1 MKTAY
6 LILLLGLFSLL
17 PANAQGSKTDSRI
30 NMEDSIRLKYNY
42 TENGGNYDY
51 TLLEFGS
58 HHCIPCKM
66 MDGVLDSMR
75 TNFPRV
81 KVCFVD
87 VAQTVNTCWLEY
99 FHIDIIPQQI
109 VLDKRGKLVFRHEGY
124 IPYNE
129 LVTNIK
135 IKKDHERD

>member
-1 MKTAY
+1 
-6 LILLLGLFSLL
+6 
-17 PANAQGSKTDSRI
+17 
-30 NMEDSIRLKYNY
+30 
-42 TENGGNYDY
+42 
-51 TLLEFGS
+51 
-58 HHCIPCKM
+58 M

-135 IKKDHERD
+135 IKKHERD